1 MDSLNRIDK
10 QSRQWRD
17 LAAGDIHSTVGERG
31 MVVRCEAGLVWVTQE
46 GDPLDHVVPAGA
58 RFCAGGPGRIV
69 VSAVSDGTRIA
80 VYRVEPKPAADWTRN
95 TVRVDAD
102 YVERVRREARQQM
115 ARWFA
120 ALVIRA
126 ARGLKRAWRR
136 LFAAP
141 RRALPCG
148 LRGYHGC

>member
-1 MDSLNRIDK
+1 MDSLDRIDK
-10 QSRQWRD
+10 QGRQWKS
-17 LAAGDIHSTVGERG
+17 LAAGDTHSVIGERG
-31 MVVRCEAGLVWVTQE
+31 SVVRCHAGLIWVTRE

-80 VYRVEPKPAADWTRN
+80 TYRVEPKPPADWMRN
-95 TVRVDAD
+95 TVRVDAG

-120 ALVIRA
+120 AGVIRA
-126 ARGLKRAWRR
+126 ARGLKRMWRR

-141 RRALPCG
+141 RRAPPSG